1 MRTLYFLIAM
11 SCFIIGGCQKNST
24 WYSVS
29 FKNSSGTNLHDGKVL
44 GWRGVLGP
52 SGYFGGLTLPVPD
65 EITITWK
72 SPIVGKENDAQ
83 KHLEQIEQK
92 LDKYFKE
99 NLGEGKELALPEY
112 ESFPSALFKSHK
124 VVLVLKN
131 KVPKKPNGDI
141 TINYVGNDK
150 FKVNFQRDNGGVT
163 NSDMKKQNVIIEDG
177 VLDLS
182 FSKITDSG
190 LSNLEKLE
198 SIEVLNI
205 QGTSISDSGLRNLSL
220 FPNLRAVNLNYL
232 DVTGQGFDSVQSS
245 TIEYL
250 SLEQSSFQN
259 QYLKNLSN
267 IENLNVLILIRTNIS
282 NLSGLHSLK
291 KLRIL
296 NLSRCPVSDRGIEGI
311 SKLES
316 LEQLSLLRTDISD
329 EGIKFLTAL
338 KHLKS
343 LRLSE
348 TGISDSA
355 VKELSVMPLVF
366 IDLSGTDISDK
377 SIEWIAK
384 FPKLE
389 SVNLR
394 VTSIS
399 NESLEK
405 LKQQCPK
412 LEISF

>member
-1 MRTLYFLIAM
+1 MRTLYFFIAM
-11 SCFIIGGCQKNST
+11 GCFIIGGCQKGDT

-29 FKNSSGTNLHDGKVL
+29 FKNSSGNNLHDGKVV

-52 SGYFGGLTLPVPD
+52 SGNFGGLTLPVPD

-83 KHLEQIEQK
+83 KHLEQVERK

-141 TINYVGNDK
+141 TIDYVGNDK
-150 FKVNFQRDNGGVT
+150 FEVDFQRDNGGVT
-163 NSDMKKQNVIIEDG
+163 NSDMKKQNVVIEDG

-190 LSNLEKLE
+190 LSSLEKLE
-198 SIEVLNI
+198 SVEVLNI

-220 FPNLRAVNLNYL
+220 FPNLTSVNLNYL
-232 DVTGQGFDSVQSS
+232 DITGQGFGSVQSS

-267 IENLNVLILIRTNIS
+267 LENLAVLILTKTNIS
-282 NLSGLHSLK
+282 DPSGLQGLK

-296 NLSRCPVSDRGIEGI
+296 NLSRCPVSNKGLEGI
-311 SKLES
+311 AKLES
-316 LEQLSLLRTDISD
+316 LEQLFLWRTDISD

-343 LRLSE
+343 LGLGE
-348 TGISDSA
+348 TDVSDAA
-355 VKELSVMPLVF
+355 VQELSTLPLVF

-377 SIEWIAK
+377 SVEWIAK

-389 SVNLR
+389 SISLYG
-394 VTSIS
+394 TSIS
-399 NESLEK
+399 NEGLER
-405 LKQQCPK
+405 LKQLRPK